1 MSKKK
6 TTGGTKK
13 PPVSLSVQKAKK
25 QLQKEKIPLPRFKN
39 EKGQF
44 RKPTLKELND
54 YRKQF
59 NQGKKF
65 YGENFNPKDWS
76 KTISYN
82 LDLDF
87 SAKKERKKVPINKK
101 KSVKL
106 KLQRREGYKYVQH
119 KSIVNFALGETENFG
134 AKVYVKRQGRY
145 TLIDSPEMFL
155 KLQKATKEAQN
166 NYAKALREKSKRTGI
181 KISDM
186 FFYATYQDGNNTI
199 IDIDAIEYT
208 GLTENEIKRAKL
220 R

>member
-6 TTGGTKK
+6 TTGGNKK
-13 PPVSLSVQKAKK
+13 PPVSLSIQKAKK
-25 QLQKEKIPLPRFKN
+25 QLRKEKIPLPRFKD
-39 EKGQF
+39 EKGKF
-44 RKPTLKELND
+44 RKPTTKELND

-59 NQGKKF
+59 KQGQKF
-65 YGENFNPKDWS
+65 YGENFNQKDWS

-101 KSVKL
+101 KSVRV
-106 KLQRREGYKYVQH
+106 KLQRREGYKYIQN
-119 KSIVNFALGETENFG
+119 KTIANYAMGEVENYG
-134 AKVYVKRQGRY
+134 RKVFVKRKGKL
-145 TLIDSPEMFL
+145 TAIDTPEMFL
-155 KLQKATKEAQN
+155 KLQKATKDAQN
-166 NYAKALREKSKRTGI
+166 NYAKALRLKSERTGV

-186 FFYATYQDGNNTI
+186 FFYASYKDGDNTI

-208 GLTENEIKRAKL
+208 GLTENEINEAKL